1 VNAITSTTGRKDAA
15 PKLNY
20 KVYNIYNEA
29 RRSVDRKPEAN
40 WKVLKRVV
48 GAKGFEPSTFLVPK
62 IGRTKN
68 QQARKTSAGSAL
80 TDGNCHRCIP
90 LTSQLRYAAAH
101 LAM

>member
-1 VNAITSTTGRKDAA
+1 MGDSKVRRPGTQFFRQPLTRRSRHSGRHADREAYERVNAITSTTGRKDAA

-48 GAKGFEPSTFLVPK
+48 GAK
-62 IGRTKN
+62 
-68 QQARKTSAGSAL
+68 
-80 TDGNCHRCIP
+80 
-90 LTSQLRYAAAH
+90 
-101 LAM
+101 